1 MFFLEAQYVL
11 ETRKKELFLVLFC
24 EFLYGC
30 YDCSAALDGILVSL
44 YCLERLIL
52 TLFKVGFFFSVYH
65 HGGALNHT
73 CSGLCAL
80 FLWNEMHSLT

>member
-1 MFFLEAQYVL
+1 MSEFFILVFFLEAQYVL

-52 TLFKVGFFFSVYH
+52 TLFKVGFFLVCIIMVV
-65 HGGALNHT
+65 L
-73 CSGLCAL
+73 
-80 FLWNEMHSLT
+80 